1 MIKDVLSIN
10 GGYATKIVGD
20 DTKDTDKDTGYVKY
34 NVGGDLNVSLID
46 NVLSAGVS
54 GSYYN
59 KSYKAISLLDNED
72 EDDDDNDLDDLKTAY
87 KGYAVNADLAWTII
101 PGTTL
106 TGNVGMEKRAYQYNL
121 DLVGE
126 DLKNTATN
134 RRSGL
139 FREAGLTLDQQLLKS
154 TNLSIGFKLR
164 DYQFDKV
171 VSNDKETEFKIGDYW
186 TRLFTLN
193 LKTTF

>member
-1 MIKDVLSIN
+1 
-10 GGYATKIVGD
+10 
-20 DTKDTDKDTGYVKY
+20 
-34 NVGGDLNVSLID
+34 
-46 NVLSAGVS
+46 
-54 GSYYN
+54 
-59 KSYKAISLLDNED
+59 
-72 EDDDDNDLDDLKTAY
+72 
-87 KGYAVNADLAWTII
+87 
-101 PGTTL
+101 
-106 TGNVGMEKRAYQYNL
+106 MEKRAYQYNL

-134 RRSGL
+134 RRSGM

-171 VSNDKETEFKIGDYW
+171 VSTNVESDDPVKEFKIGDYW
-186 TRLFTLN
+186 TRIFTLN